1 MNRSLRHLLI
11 LMVGLTLAALPALA
25 GTVTG
30 VVRNGTTGKV
40 ASGVEVTLLQLQNG
54 MQPVIT
60 TKTDAQGRFKIDNAL
75 IGQQMMLLQAVFDGV
90 DYHAP
95 LPPGQPD
102 ANVKINVYEPTTDR
116 SAFRVLHRIIAL
128 EPQGTSLMVGE
139 EFDIENKTKPPK
151 SYFRPKGSFEFQLPK
166 GAQLNQ
172 VEAWGPSNMPV
183 VQGTVG
189 EGHNRYAI
197 IFPFRPGNN
206 GVRFSFKLDYSADQ
220 AMLRLPSIYPTM
232 MSMLL
237 APPAVKVD
245 AAGFSPAGSEHGWSV
260 YSNQGSK
267 PGTEL
272 AISVSGTGPPPSDN
286 SGQGQ
291 SADAQGSESSG
302 TGGPVAEALPP
313 RLNSLRGILIG
324 GFVALFVLG
333 AFFLW
338 WKSRNP
344 IAVATPAGGT
354 GTATVPTPQTVQQVG
369 SGESSLRNS
378 VDEIKETLFRL
389 ELRRQA
395 GTLAESEYLVQ
406 RQRLEKALRD
416 LVKG

>member
-1 MNRSLRHLLI
+1 MNRSLRQFLITVTALL
-11 LMVGLTLAALPALA
+11 LAALPAAA

-30 VVRNGTTGKV
+30 VVRNGTTGKL
-40 ASGVEVTLLQLQNG
+40 AAGVSVTLLQLQKG
-54 MQPVIT
+54 MQPVAT
-60 TKTDAQGRFKIDNAL
+60 TKTDAQGRFRIDNGSL
-75 IGQQMMLLQAVFDGV
+75 GQQMMLLQAAFDGV

-95 LPPGQPD
+95 LPPGKAD
-102 ANVKINVYEPTTDR
+102 RKVTIKVYEPTSSL
-116 SAFRVLHRIIAL
+116 SAFHVLHHIIAL

-139 EFDIENKTKPPK
+139 EFDVQNQTKPPR
-151 SYFRPKGSFEFQLPK
+151 SFFRPKGSFEFQLPK

-183 VQGTVG
+183 VQGTVDKG
-189 EGHNRYAI
+189 NNRYAI
-197 IFPFRPGNN
+197 IFPFRPGDN
-206 GVRFSFKLDYSADQ
+206 GVRFSFKLNYASNQ
-220 AMLRLPSIYPTM
+220 ATLTLPSIYPAM
-232 MSMLL
+232 MAMVL
-237 APPAVKVD
+237 APPAVKVN
-245 AAGFSPAGSEHGWSV
+245 ATGFSSAGSEHGWAV
-260 YSNQGSK
+260 YSRQGTVA
-267 PGTEL
+267 GTSL

-286 SGQGQ
+286 DQGQ
-291 SADAQGSESSG
+291 SADAQGGQQASG
-302 TGGPVAEALPP
+302 GGPVAEALPP

-324 GFVALFVLG
+324 GFAALFVLG

-338 WKSRNP
+338 WKSRTP
-344 IAVATPAGGT
+344 YAVATTAGGPAMATMPPQQTAQQT
-354 GTATVPTPQTVQQVG
+354 GG
-369 SGESSLRNS
+369 GESSLRNS